1 MKIYIVTTEAF
12 PNGMAATNR
21 IICYAK
27 ALKMAG
33 LGVEVI
39 NFQRTENF
47 GRVNRNTMSLG
58 VAEGISFR
66 YIGGTTLRHKN
77 PFIRKFNDWRDQR
90 ETITYLKKNLS
101 KGDIIFL
108 YCGGDVDFS
117 LKLIEIANKKNAYII
132 RDLCEYPYGTGAE
145 TKNAMFKRKVSL
157 EIQFPRLDGF
167 VCISEPLIELARK
180 YGSPNAR
187 YVKVPILVDWKRYY
201 MEDKSSEAEIP
212 YIFHSGTLYEQKDG
226 ILGMIEAFG
235 KAVSRLDGNI
245 QFVLTGTLGQSPHK
259 LEIERL
265 IRQYNIADKVT
276 FTGYLSTDDLQDKL
290 SKASLVII
298 NKYQTQQNH
307 FCFSTKLG
315 EYLAAAKPV
324 IITQVGEAMNYLENG
339 KNAIVVPPED
349 NDALAEAIIDAFNNR
364 DKIKQ
369 IGRNGQVVCK
379 NNFDYRIQSAILVD
393 FLRSLTSNF

>member
-47 GRVNRNTMSLG
+47 GQVNRNTMSLG

-77 PFIRKFNDWRDQR
+77 PIIRKFNDWRDKKS
-90 ETITYLKKNLS
+90 TISYLNKNLS
-101 KGDIIFL
+101 KDDVIFF
-108 YCGGDVDFS
+108 YCGVEVVFS
-117 LKLIEIANKKNAYII
+117 MKLIEIAKKKSAYII
-132 RDLCEYPYGTGAE
+132 RELCELPYGIGTE
-145 TKNAMFKRKVSL
+145 TVKTIRYRKVAL
-157 EIQFPRLDGF
+157 ERQFPRIDGF
-167 VCISEPLIELARK
+167 ICISEPLMELAHS
-180 YGSPNAR
+180 YGSFNAK
-187 YVKVPILVDWKRYY
+187 YIKVPILVDYDKYY
-201 MEDKSSEAEIP
+201 MEDKSSDVEIP

-235 KAVSRLDGNI
+235 KATNQLDYQVNLI
-245 QFVLTGTLGQSPHK
+245 LTGNLERSPHK
-259 LEIERL
+259 QEIERL
-265 IRQYNIADKVT
+265 IRQYNIAEKVT
-276 FTGYLSTDDLQDKL
+276 FTGYLSTDDLRDKL
-290 SKASLVII
+290 SKASFVII
-298 NKYQTQQNH
+298 NKYKTQQNH

-324 IITQVGEAMNYLENG
+324 IITEVGESMNYLENG
-339 KNAIVVPPED
+339 KSAIVVPPDD
-349 NDALAEAIIDAFNNR
+349 NDALAKAIVYAFNNR
-364 DKIKQ
+364 DEIKQ
-369 IGRNGQVVCK
+369 IGINGQFICK
-379 NNFDYRIQSAILVD
+379 KNFDYRVQATALAS
-393 FLRSLTSNF
+393 FLQNVISN